1 MIVPMTPLTGFQ
13 LLMAPPTSYSKQT
26 RPGEEGASRLKRMSA
41 VSSKQPSVA
50 PSVASSV
57 AELFITNGVAIL
69 AQAMVDK
76 KFSSV
81 SDPRKR
87 PL

>member
-26 RPGEEGASRLKRMSA
+26 RPGDEGASRLKRMSA
-41 VSSKQPSVA
+41 A
-50 PSVASSV
+50 PSILSSLVVLLIVEVAMVAQALKDKKLSSV
-57 AELFITNGVAIL
+57 PE
-69 AQAMVDK
+69 
-76 KFSSV
+76 
-81 SDPRKR
+81 PRKR